1 MTKQESAVK
10 MPLFVRVA
18 FALNACSRAVNA
30 LVQASVVGAAHIVL
44 KGHAVL
50 LKSPKRRRQ
59 RKPQQLKQHPNQLRQ
74 QLKKSQSLNVQR
86 RS

>member
-1 MTKQESAVK
+1 MKGQQSAVK
-10 MPLFVRVA
+10 VPLSVKVGFVLTV
-18 FALNACSRAVNA
+18 CSRAVNA